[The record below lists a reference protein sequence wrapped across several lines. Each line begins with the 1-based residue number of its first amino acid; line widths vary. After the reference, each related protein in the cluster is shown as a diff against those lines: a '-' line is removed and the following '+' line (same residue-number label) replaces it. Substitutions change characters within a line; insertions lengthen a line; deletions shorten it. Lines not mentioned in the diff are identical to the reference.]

1 MVNKEF
7 EEIVSEIKK
16 TGKPKKMTIRDF
28 LWLFDYSQK
37 RTSGNVWRIN
47 EYLKREN
54 LITQPSYQY
63 GWIDDK
69 IELMEK
75 EKAQIKKGDSS
86 SKDFD
91 PVSRIS
97 TLQAVNKIPISVKKE
112 DTIQKAYHLMWENN
126 FSQLPVMNNEYNV
139 LGVITWQT
147 IAKGFI
153 TKKGSDLVKDFM
165 SNEFSIL
172 TINTPMFEAIKEV
185 IKTEVIFIRDNENR
199 IKGPI
204 TTSDLNEE
212 FLEQIEPFI
221 LLEQIENNIRLILHN
236 KITLEDLQE
245 SLNIRDGRKIESI
258 SDLTF
263 GEYKIIIENE
273 KFWNA
278 LDLPFDRKTFVD
290 CLEKIRLIRNSIM
303 HFHLDKNTDED
314 IEELNTLRKV
324 SNFLQDYY
332 SYKINS

>member
-7 EEIVSEIKK
+7 EEIVNEIKK
-16 TGKPKKMTIRDF
+16 TGKPKKMTIRNF

-47 EYLKREN
+47 EYLGQEN
-54 LITQPSYQY
+54 LITQPNYQH
-63 GWIDDK
+63 GSIHDE

-75 EKAQIKKGDSS
+75 EKAQIKKGSS

-91 PVSRIS
+91 PVSRVSI
-97 TLQAVNKIPISVKKE
+97 LQAVNKTPISVKKE

-165 SNEFSIL
+165 SNEYSVL
-172 TINTPMFEAIKEV
+172 ENDTPMFEAIKEV
-185 IKTEVIFIRDNENR
+185 IKKGVVFVQDLEKK

-236 KITLEDLQE
+236 KITLEDLQK
-245 SLNIRDGRKIESI
+245 SLTITDGRKIESI

-278 LDLPFDRKTFVD
+278 LNLPFDRKVFVD

-303 HFHLDKNTDED
+303 HFHLDRNTDKD

-332 SYKINS
+332 SHKKS